1 MNNEMTFMDWLQI
14 LLIAFKLSG
23 IIDVSWLIVLVPI
36 WGALLSIT
44 IEILLNNEE
53 EM

>member
-1 MNNEMTFMDWLQI
+1 MNNEMTFVDWLQI

-23 IIDVSWLIVLVPI
+23 IINWSWLLVLVPL
-36 WGALLSIT
+36 WGALLLIT